1 MRLRRGIVRPARRW
15 TSMQLVRSPY
25 ALRRGLYALEPLLAD
40 DDAAAL
46 TWSEL
51 DEPERQAVA
60 RWAGRPMSIKARRD
74 RLQRVCFD
82 LREGPDTVR
91 SRLPRA
97 S

>member
-1 MRLRRGIVRPARRW
+1 
-15 TSMQLVRSPY
+15 MQLVRTPY
-25 ALRRGLYALEPLLAD
+25 ALKRGLYALEPVLAD
-40 DDAAAL
+40 DDAAAR

-51 DEPERQAVA
+51 REPERQAVA

-82 LREGPDTVR
+82 LRQGAEQVR

>member
-1 MRLRRGIVRPARRW
+1 MH
-15 TSMQLVRSPY
+15 LVRTPY

-82 LREGPDTVR
+82 LREGPDRVR

>member
-1 MRLRRGIVRPARRW
+1 
-15 TSMQLVRSPY
+15 MQLVRTPY
-25 ALRRGLYALEPLLAD
+25 ALKRGLYALEPVLAD
-40 DDAAAL
+40 DDAAAQ

-51 DEPERQAVA
+51 REPERQAVA

-74 RLQRVCFD
+74 RLQQVCFD
-82 LREGPDTVR
+82 LRQGADQVR

>member
-1 MRLRRGIVRPARRW
+1 ML
-15 TSMQLVRSPY
+15 LVRTPY
-25 ALRRGLYALEPLLAD
+25 ALKRGLYALEPVLAD
-40 DDAAAL
+40 DDVAAQ

-60 RWAGRPMSIKARRD
+60 RWAGRPISIKARRD

-82 LREGPDTVR
+82 LRQGADQVR